1 MGRAVGIVV
10 SIVLLVGCGS
20 IPTAS
25 APPEANQASPTST
38 ANQTSAAGHGSA
50 AASPTAAPALFPH
63 EAATQTGPYAIL
75 VDLLSLPDRYA
86 ISVVAKDASVVA
98 AQKAAKRSPVAN
110 SGGHG
115 LELPYLSTTSTAL
128 YYLDGDSTVRA
139 LLVNGMTSDPKPI
152 TQLDVSAGM
161 EAAFSVSPDNKTIAV
176 SVLDFNRTP
185 VHLRLYTDKA
195 VGGARR
201 VIYES
206 DTNYVWPVAWH
217 GGLLVLAH
225 AYGPYLEDV
234 SKAAPGRD
242 NPYWAIS
249 YHVVDPATAI
259 RVTLLGSCT
268 VSGPLTPVGS
278 ACIQGGSIDW
288 RGTTT
293 SWGTRNWGSISSAA
307 SISPDGGFIAAARP
321 DDEGFVG
328 FWRPDGTLS
337 TYVSGPGARDWA
349 GWLDATHV
357 LIASAVS
364 VDFQPRI
371 VPITPGPSLA
381 RFIAARGFYAAL
393 LPTDIS

>member
-1 MGRAVGIVV
+1 MRLGPDRFGAAKGRSNVTHVYREPDERFRTWISNRVADHRPRA
-10 SIVLLVGCGS
+10 L
-20 IPTAS
+20 S
-25 APPEANQASPTST
+25 ARFLDAPGTLRDPGRST
-38 ANQTSAAGHGSA
+38 
-50 AASPTAAPALFPH
+50 
-63 EAATQTGPYAIL
+63 
-75 VDLLSLPDRYA
+75 SLPDRYA
-86 ISVVAKDASVVA
+86 ISVVAKDATVVA
-98 AQKAAKRSPVAN
+98 VQSAAKRSPVVN

-115 LELPYLSTTSTAL
+115 LDLPYVSTTSTAL

-139 LLVNGMTSDPKPI
+139 LLVDGMSDPKPT
-152 TQLDVSAGM
+152 TQLDVGAGM

-185 VHLRLYTDKA
+185 VHARLYTDKL

-249 YHVVDPATAI
+249 YHVVDPATAH
-259 RVTLLGSCT
+259 RVTLMGSCT
-268 VSGPLTPVGS
+268 PSGPLSPVGS

-288 RGTTT
+288 HGNTT
-293 SWGTRNWGSISSAA
+293 SWGIRNWGSISSAA
-307 SISPDGGFIAAARP
+307 SISPDGGFIAAANP
-321 DDEGFVG
+321 DDQQFVG
-328 FWRPDGTLS
+328 FWRPDGLIATW
-337 TYVSGPGARDWA
+337 VSGPGALDWA
-349 GWLDATHV
+349 GWLDATDV
-357 LIASAVS
+357 LIASAVNA
-364 VDFQPRI
+364 DFQPRI
-371 VPITPGPSLA
+371 IPITPGPSLA